1 MSKRML
7 VNAAQAGEIRVAI
20 VDNNV
25 LEDLNV
31 ASEGN
36 EQIKGN
42 VYRARVVSVE
52 SGLQAAFVDY
62 GAERNGFIT
71 FNDIDKRFWTRKP
84 RGEGRPRIQ
93 DCIDRGA
100 ELLVQAYKEEMGNK
114 GAALTTDITLP
125 GRYLVIMPFS
135 GSGGVSRKIE
145 DEEARKKLK
154 DLIKKLNPPRRW
166 ASSSAPPGWAPRGRS
181 SRATTRTWCACGPT
195 STTSSSRRPSPA

>member
-20 VDNNV
+20 VDENV

-42 VYRARVVSVE
+42 IYRARVVSVE

-62 GAERNGFIT
+62 GQDRNGFIT

-93 DCIDRGA
+93 DCLDRGA

-135 GSGGVSRKIE
+135 GSGGGLRTNPGRVNRLPQSIAKTRP
-145 DEEARKKLK
+145 ARIAPL
-154 DLIKKLNPPRRW
+154 PRVT
-166 ASSSAPPGWAPRGRS
+166 S
-181 SRATTRTWCACGPT
+181 PT
-195 STTSSSRRPSPA
+195 SGANSQR